1 MIKNKEIEF
10 ILIWVDG
17 EVQKTWCRR
26 RGRGYPQEGK
36 RLSTGGEEAIHRRGR
51 GYLQEAKA
59 KVRLDVKLDR
69 LLG

>member
-1 MIKNKEIEF
+1 MEKYRKP
-10 ILIWVDG
+10 G
-17 EVQKTWCRR
+17 A
-26 RGRGYPQEGK
+26 G
-36 RLSTGGEEAIHRRGR
+36 GGEEAIHRRGR